1 MTVKRKSRSKKSI
14 IKNIVPVALMVTT
27 LLLINHFIPVFL
39 KMNGS
44 KTSITPSF

>member
-1 MTVKRKSRSKKSI
+1 MTVKRKIRSKKSI
-14 IKNIVPVALMVTT
+14 IKNNIPAALMVTT
-27 LLLINHFIPVFL
+27 QLLINHYIPVFL